1 VDVLILE
8 DDRILAQVFC
18 DALEDAGHT
27 VAVANS
33 NAQAFDIIED
43 SSFDLLIFDLLI
55 DGETCIPV
63 LDFASYALPRA
74 EIILVTGSGLF
85 PRGEMHYSISGVSY
99 RIQKP
104 VKLCDLVFLVE
115 HFERTKAKGAKIDAD
130 KGLGQLSA

>member
-1 VDVLILE
+1 M
-8 DDRILAQVFC
+8 
-18 DALEDAGHT
+18 
-27 VAVANS
+27 
-33 NAQAFDIIED
+33 
-43 SSFDLLIFDLLI
+43 
-55 DGETCIPV
+55 